1 MPNQT
6 RIINAVNMC
15 LKQHSDLEFELNKS
29 GVCAGL
35 AGLYIKY
42 ALENKTTQFFSIIN
56 RLSTLPTIYRLG
68 GDAELDEFIIKIEKT
83 FRPNEYSGFQLE
95 QGDLDKILHIGDKPL
110 RNEFNFGFMSKE
122 QQWEKILGQITRNN
136 RAYYICSQDHAV
148 ALSIKNGK
156 YSLYDPNYTQETK
169 EFSSAKEVINELK
182 NCFGYKTS
190 FFALLLRTFANPH
203 SSVVEYPPHE
213 TLQQLAET
221 TEPDIHSGKFAA
233 QAKDIKTLSYLVKKD
248 PTHWQFFTKEF
259 LFAEVNDLLLQ
270 QPKSSE
276 IRQALLK
283 SIAVNTLIGN
293 SDVIQKLITHYQSVY
308 SAPEEQ
314 DELTCE
320 LKKILATPVKE
331 ASHFLKKTGHYQ
343 WFLNLCDQLSIS
355 QDPTCITNYNHV
367 KLLTFLEEKTEQT
380 VIEHF
385 LNQLSPPQ
393 ILKQIQCA
401 AAANQQ
407 EVLTLLINKNLDTQ
421 VTHSIFTPEVIKLIN
436 VATLKR
442 LLENGFATNINF
454 PNIILSCMQRKD
466 KTIFELMTRSW
477 SKQNHQQNI
486 WQHIDKHEFHAL
498 DLTTKIDSVYLIS
511 ALVFLRKTELV
522 KKAWREDISEDII
535 QNALMVALQ
544 DGNVEMSKFLHEKLL
559 AIKSSLE
566 QDVLDYFY
574 TDALAKENI
583 ETLIILMHLN
593 FNILHKDKDID
604 KILSLCDANDDYSI
618 VFASFQQA
626 SPKVK
631 LHLLTSSLR
640 QGLTSVVEY
649 CAQKEPQL
657 FNTYLN
663 ECTKNK
669 RKIAKLNQVVTLLPP
684 NTLRLASEEKQKAL
698 VINCFNHKLFPLA
711 KTLTAKLKWEDK
723 ELNKLLIDLIK
734 TKNEGAIIQL
744 IQIYPQLKK
753 AANLIQ
759 ELLGN
764 NLLNALDS
772 LLTKETILTQE
783 LSEKILAMAIVNNN
797 KKLINRFFEQGQ
809 ISKLTPQ
816 LMPLLEQAIT
826 QGASDALEPFIQSPL
841 DLGLDFKALFLFSC
855 AQKQAKIANQL
866 LVKELILS
874 TEEIKSS
881 IKKLFDKQN
890 PNDLFE
896 VIYQQGYGR
905 LYQLFIKSGIKNP
918 RKKLLS
924 SIKNPQ
930 HDAKFKQTT
939 LYLSPLKRAIKEKNQ
954 AVFDAL
960 FAETDL
966 PLQVDA
972 NILTFLQDLV
982 IAPSV
987 LPIFIKKYTLTTL
1000 LQEALK
1006 QEKWA
1011 VVANLIENYQFSEL
1025 DTESQNLIHQNS
1037 EQVIMAYLTNLEA
1050 HFDKTDVRPRLFQL
1064 LATGNT
1070 NTLSQLATAWRTNVH
1085 GALTRIELVMI
1096 EKRMDLNN
1104 QIYRYV
1110 LDTDSFSNALT
1121 EVGNLFNQCNE
1132 LISTQKIDLKKWI
1145 ENKDLLDH
1153 IAKIKVLM
1161 AQHDISPLYISDE
1174 HCELLEQF
1182 IENPRLKKICEQEL
1196 QLYSLI
1202 QQFDL
1207 KNKGLE
1213 VQHEEKQEQFT
1224 LLLQKLGQE
1233 LIKEK
1238 LPTTFIVPEIQSHLA
1253 STDLSTL
1260 QQKCTQAIDH
1270 YLQHRDET
1278 LSYLS
1283 YFFDYKRGKVRA
1295 EHYEYLIQSAQ
1306 TPEEIYIIEYALLT
1320 NRNSKQIKKDVVQ
1333 GLNFSDEHAAKEQ
1346 LKKTIKKSRLVKYLT
1361 ELDHI
1366 IERINNKVDSNDA
1379 TPTATLLHDEIASLR
1394 KICKQRSP
1402 LEQHSFFNKP
1412 QEQPLKPTGVWQWLT
1427 SWINSNDERSK
1438 LASP

>member
-6 RIINAVNMC
+6 RIINAVNIC

-29 GVCAGL
+29 GICAGL
-35 AGLYIKY
+35 AGLYIKH

-56 RLSTLPTIYRLG
+56 RLSTLPTTYRLG
-68 GDAELDEFIIKIEKT
+68 GDEELDEFIIKVEKT

-122 QQWEKILGQITRNN
+122 QQWGKILEQITHNN

-169 EFSSAKEVINELK
+169 EFSSAEEVINELK
-182 NCFGYKTS
+182 NCFGYKTP

-203 SSVVEYPPHE
+203 SSVAEYPPHE

-221 TEPDIHSGKFAA
+221 TETDILSGKFAA
-233 QAKDIKTLSYLVKKD
+233 QAKDIRTLSSLVKKD
-248 PTHWQFFTKEF
+248 PGHWRSFAKEF

-270 QPKSSE
+270 QPKSIE

-283 SIAVNTLIGN
+283 SIAINTLIGN
-293 SDVIQKLITHYQSVY
+293 SAVIQKLITHYQSIY
-308 SAPEEQ
+308 SALEEQ
-314 DELTCE
+314 EELTCE

-331 ASHFLKKTGHYQ
+331 TSRFLKKTGPYQ

-355 QDPTCITNYNHV
+355 QDPTCITNYNHM
-367 KLLTFLEEKTEQT
+367 KLLTFLEEKTEQA

-421 VTHSIFTPEVIKLIN
+421 VTHSVLTPEVIKLIN
-436 VATLKR
+436 VATLRK
-442 LLENGFATNINF
+442 LLENGFAVNVNA

-466 KTIFELMTRSW
+466 KTIFELMARSL
-477 SKQNHQQNI
+477 SKQSPQQNI

-498 DLTTKIDSVYLIS
+498 DLTTKIGSVYLIS
-511 ALVFLRKTELV
+511 ALVFLRKTKLI

-535 QNALMVALQ
+535 KNALMVALQ
-544 DGNVEMSKFLHEKLL
+544 DGNIEMSKFLHEKLL
-559 AIKSSLE
+559 AQKSSLE

-583 ETLIILMHLN
+583 ETLTILMQLN
-593 FNILHKDKDID
+593 FNVLHKDKDID
-604 KILSLCDANDDYSI
+604 KILSLCNANDNYSI
-618 VFASFQQA
+618 IFASFQQA
-626 SPKVK
+626 SPKIK
-631 LHLLTSSLR
+631 LHLLTNSLR

-649 CAQKEPQL
+649 CAQKEPPL

-663 ECTKNK
+663 ESTKNK
-669 RKIAKLNQVVTLLPP
+669 RKIAKLNHVVTLLPP

-698 VINCFNHKLFPLA
+698 VINCFNHKLFQLA
-711 KTLTAKLKWEDK
+711 KTLTEKLKWEDK
-723 ELNKLLIDLIK
+723 ELNNLLTDLIK
-734 TKNEGAIIQL
+734 EKNEGAIIQL

-753 AANLIQ
+753 AVNLIQ
-759 ELLGN
+759 ELLDD

-772 LLTKETILTQE
+772 LLAKETILTQE
-783 LSEKILAMAIVNNN
+783 LSEKILATAIVNNN

-816 LMPLLEQAIT
+816 LMPLLEQAIAR
-826 QGASDALEPFIQSPL
+826 GANDAVEPFIQSSL
-841 DLGLDFKALFLFSC
+841 DLGLDFKELFLFSC
-855 AQKQAKIANQL
+855 EQQQVKIANQL
-866 LVKELILS
+866 LAKELILS

-881 IKKLFDKQN
+881 IKKLVDKQN

-896 VIYQQGYGR
+896 LIYQQGYGR
-905 LYQLFIKSGIKNP
+905 LYHLFIKSGIKNP
-918 RKKLLS
+918 RKELLS
-924 SIKNPQ
+924 SIKSPQ
-930 HDAKFKQTT
+930 HDAKFKQTP
-939 LYLSPLKRAIKEKNQ
+939 LYLSPLKRAIKEKNH

-972 NILTFLQDLV
+972 HILAFLQDLA
-982 IAPSV
+982 ITPSV
-987 LPIFIKKYTLTTL
+987 LPLFIEKYTLTTL

-1011 VVANLIENYQFSEL
+1011 AVANLIENYKFSEL
-1025 DTESQNLIHQNS
+1025 DTKSQNLIHQNG
-1037 EQVIMAYLTNLEA
+1037 EQIIMSYLTNLET

-1064 LATGNT
+1064 MATGDTNALPLLATH
-1070 NTLSQLATAWRTNVH
+1070 WRTDVH
-1085 GALTRIELVMI
+1085 SALTRIELAMI
-1096 EKRMDLNN
+1096 EKKMDLNN

-1110 LDTDSFSNALT
+1110 FDTDSFSNALT
-1121 EVGNLFNQCNE
+1121 EVGNLFSQCNK
-1132 LISTQKIDLKKWI
+1132 LISAQKIDLKKWI
-1145 ENKDLLDH
+1145 ENQDILAH

-1161 AQHDISPLYISDE
+1161 AQHDISPFYINDE
-1174 HCELLEQF
+1174 HSELLEQF
-1182 IENPRLKKICEQEL
+1182 MENPRLKKICEQEL

-1213 VQHEEKQEQFT
+1213 EQAKEKQEQFT
-1224 LLLQKLGQE
+1224 LLLQKIGQE
-1233 LIKEK
+1233 LIKKK
-1238 LPTTFIVPEIQSHLA
+1238 LSTTFVLPEIQSHLA

-1260 QQKCTQAIDH
+1260 QQKCTQAIVH

-1306 TPEEIYIIEYALLT
+1306 TSEEIYIIEYALLT

-1333 GLNFSDEHAAKEQ
+1333 GLNFSDEHTAKEQ
-1346 LKKTIKKSRLVKYLT
+1346 LKKTIKGSRLVKYLT
-1361 ELDHI
+1361 ELDNI
-1366 IERINNKVDSNDA
+1366 IERINEKVDSND
-1379 TPTATLLHDEIASLR
+1379 TTSTATLLHDEIASLR

-1402 LEQHSFFNKP
+1402 LEQHSFFNKT
-1412 QEQPLKPTGVWQWLT
+1412 QEPPLKPTGLWQWLT